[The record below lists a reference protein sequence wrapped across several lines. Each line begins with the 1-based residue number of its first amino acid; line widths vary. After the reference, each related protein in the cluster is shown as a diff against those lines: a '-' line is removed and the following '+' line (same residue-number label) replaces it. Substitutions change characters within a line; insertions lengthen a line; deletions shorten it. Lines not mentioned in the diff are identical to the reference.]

1 MDLGLKG
8 RKAIVCASS
17 KGLGRAC
24 AEHLAEAG
32 VELVLNARTE
42 GPLTETADHIR
53 ATYGV
58 QVTPVA
64 ADVTTEAGQE
74 EIFAACPEPDI
85 LVNNAAG
92 PPAGDFRDWSREDWH
107 MALDGNMLTPIEMIR
122 RCFDGMIARRFGRI
136 INITSAGVKSPFKP
150 LGLSN
155 GARTGLTGFI
165 AGIARDGVAH
175 NVTINNLLPGL
186 FATDRMTSLL
196 NMITTRDGISEEEA
210 IDIFAKNF
218 PAGRLGD
225 PDEFGAYCA
234 FLCSARAGYITGQN
248 LLIDGG
254 DYPGTF

>member
-1 MDLGLKG
+1 MDLGIKG

-24 AEHLAEAG
+24 AEHLAAAG
-32 VELVLNARTE
+32 VDLVLNARTR
-42 GPLTETADHIR
+42 GPLEETAKYIR
-53 ATYGV
+53 DTYAV
-58 QVTPVA
+58 KVTPVA
-64 ADVTTEAGQE
+64 ADVTTADGQD
-74 EIFAACPEPDI
+74 EIFAACPAPDI

-92 PPAGDFRDWSREDWH
+92 PPAGDFRDWDREDWH
-107 MALDGNMLTPIEMIR
+107 LALDGNMLAPIEMIR
-122 RCFDGMIARRFGRI
+122 RSFDGMIDRKFGRI
-136 INITSAGVKSPFKP
+136 VNITSAAVKSPFKP

-155 GARTGLTGFI
+155 GARAGLTGFV

-175 NVTINNLLPGL
+175 NVTINNILPGL

-196 NMITTRDGISEEEA
+196 DMISTRDGISEQEA
-210 IDIFAKNF
+210 IDMFAHSF

-225 PDEFGAYCA
+225 PDEFGALCA
-234 FLCSARAGYITGQN
+234 FVCSARAGYITGQN

>member
-24 AEHLAEAG
+24 AEHLAGAG
-32 VELVLNARTE
+32 VDLVLNARSE
-42 GPLTETADHIR
+42 GPLQETADHIR
-53 ATYGV
+53 RTYEV
-58 QVTPVA
+58 KVTPVA
-64 ADVTTEAGQE
+64 ADVTTEQGQE

-85 LVNNAAG
+85 LVNNASG
-92 PPAGDFRDWSREDWH
+92 PPAGDFRDWRREDWH
-107 MALDGNMLTPIEMIR
+107 MALNGNMLTPIEMIR

-136 INITSAGVKSPFKP
+136 VNITSSAVKSPFKP

-155 GARTGLTGFI
+155 GARSGLTGFV

-175 NVTINNLLPGL
+175 NVTINNILPGL

-196 NMITTRDGISEEEA
+196 DMISTRDGISQEEA
-210 IDIFAKNF
+210 VALFAHSL

-225 PDEFGAYCA
+225 PDEFGALCA
-234 FLCSARAGYITGQN
+234 FICSARAGYITGQN